1 MADLRPRATWTG
13 VSLEAAL
20 TRFARPAGSLGL
32 SISAALR
39 FVSEPKI
46 NAWIV
51 LPELK
56 LLAEG
61 FAPISIVFQRPGT
74 RDFEPVVVLMEIA
87 HGGAVTELGL
97 QVVLDPTV
105 ELHGGP
111 VALSGQRGI
120 FDERQDRF
128 AYLLLRQDASATA
141 TTARNEAVKTGKI
154 EGLDKA

>member
-1 MADLRPRATWTG
+1 MADLRPRATWTR

-20 TRFARPAGSLGL
+20 TRFARRAGILGL

-39 FVSEPKI
+39 FVSKPQI

-56 LLAEG
+56 LLTES
-61 FAPISIVFQRPGT
+61 FALIGIVLQRPGA

-87 HGGAVTELGL
+87 HGGAVTELSL

-111 VALSGQRGI
+111 VALSSQRGI

-128 AYLLLRQDASATA
+128 AHLLLGQDASATA
-141 TTARNEAVKTGKI
+141 ATARNEAVKTGEI